1 MRSPVRWILLGL
13 VVAAA
18 GLAYGVLP
26 QSEQYSDFG
35 GFSDE
40 GAVDVECGSAFS
52 ENVNP
57 VFDDFLEG
65 EAYFAEVRSGYEP
78 AIFGG
83 QTATQVCDDLLS
95 GTRSTA
101 IAGLAIGAVL
111 ALVGIIRAAG
121 TASSNSGESSGRQN
135 LDDLAPPPLPP
146 ASPRPT
152 PPPPTQPPPP
162 PVTQSAPEP
171 PAEPAPAPTLQFGD
185 GRQVDVIGQLMIGRD
200 PAPPADAPPTD
211 VVKVNDVTVS
221 KTHLCVGVTGE
232 DVWIEDLHSRNGV
245 SIVASNGEVTIVD
258 PGRRMVI
265 DIGDQV
271 VVGDSTS
278 FIRTNRSPPTSD
290 RTV

>member
-83 QTATQVCDDLLS
+83 QTAIQVCDDLLS

-101 IAGLAIGAVL
+101 IVGLAIGAVL
-111 ALVGIIRAAG
+111 ALVGRVRAAG
-121 TASSNSGESSGRQN
+121 AASSNSGESSGRRN
-135 LDDLAPPPLPP
+135 LDDLGPPPLPP
-146 ASPRPT
+146 ASPPPT
-152 PPPPTQPPPP
+152 PPPPP
-162 PVTQSAPEP
+162 PVTPSAPEP
-171 PAEPAPAPTLQFGD
+171 PAEPAPTPTLQFGD
-185 GRQVDVIGQLMIGRD
+185 GRQVNVIGQLIIGRD
-200 PAPPADAPPTD
+200 PAPSADASSTD
-211 VVKVNDVTVS
+211 VLKVNDVTVS
-221 KTHLCVGVTGE
+221 KTHLCVGAIGD